1 MTGWTASPRRRVRPP
16 GPRPDSLARPAGS
29 RSSTSQPRSTLE
41 PPSRLTDDGRRR
53 TWHSIEPVAWAITA
67 SGYGAPGRGGSQCNQ
82 PDRRG
87 AAMGPPTT
95 RSGARRVCDGQVDPN
110 SMIVAPEVPGDEA
123 GCSPAGGGPNGTR
136 RPSGDS
142 GGSSGHDE
150 QTVVA
155 LKFCAGWEASTR
167 CPNPNSIW
175 RYALPGRVRRSESP
189 ALPPGSRRTPRTDPA
204 RARRSPRTRWTT
216 ARMAPLE
223 GRAAGSAQGT
233 RRGLPLADEPN
244 S

>member
-67 SGYGAPGRGGSQCNQ
+67 SGYGASGRGDSQCNQ
-82 PDRRG
+82 PDLDARG

-155 LKFCAGWEASTR
+155 QVLRRLGSQ
-167 CPNPNSIW
+167 
-175 RYALPGRVRRSESP
+175 YALPESELDMAVRAAWPSSTERKSGSSSRFSSN
-189 ALPPGSRRTPRTDPA
+189 AAYGPGSRSPESAHALDDGEDGAA
-204 RARRSPRTRWTT
+204 RGEGGWISAGHT
-216 ARMAPLE
+216 A
-223 GRAAGSAQGT
+223 GT
-233 RRGLPLADEPN
+233 AIGG
-244 S
+244 